1 MRLYVYFYKD
11 MEHLL
16 RAVQS
21 RLKERKLYRPAVGL
35 VVKELCKQHAVEPN
49 ELHIKIDGR
58 TCTVLLSGKEDKTTW
73 FLKKAELLD
82 QINKKLAHDGREVQF
97 TELKIK

>member
-1 MRLYVYFYKD
+1 

-21 RLKERKLYRPAVGL
+21 RMKERKLYRPAIGL
-35 VVKELCKQHAVEPN
+35 IVKEVCKQYAVDPS
-49 ELHIKIDGR
+49 ELAIKISNS
-58 TCTVLLSGKEDKTTW
+58 TCTVLLSSQEDKTTW
-73 FLKKAELLD
+73 FLKRADLLD

-97 TELKIK
+97 TELRIK